1 MIDLVKLLLRAG
13 DGGHGRVSFRRE
25 KYVPKGGPSGGTG
38 GNGGHVI
45 VRASTHVNTLAH
57 LAGVNRLEA
66 QDGARGQKKQMSGGK
81 GEHLIID
88 VPVGT
93 IIWQLDS
100 NKIARRRVMIDRETN
115 TATFRA
121 PLFRRDVNFEKYY
134 LEIETERIPE
144 AEPDRVESM
153 ELLTESLK
161 NVNLDEIQ
169 KIKLATLDEDGQ
181 EILLAQGGFGGRGNE
196 SFKAANQTTPLFAEY
211 GSQAEERLVLFE
223 LQLLADVGLV
233 GFPNAGKSTFL
244 SQTTNANPRIDSYPF
259 TTLEPQLGIW
269 SLHKTQHQAEVVVAD
284 IPGLIEGA
292 SKGQGLGYSFLRHI
306 KACKSLVFVLAPTDE
321 QFGQIQSETMSLT
334 AFIDAMQEQYTVLVH
349 ELKEFDSQL
358 PQKPQVIVL
367 NKVDLLPPELLKKL
381 GTELKK
387 RKLDWLL
394 YSNHTQL
401 GMQEL
406 QHKVAELSLS

>member
-13 DGGHGRVSFRRE
+13 DGGHGRVAFRRE

-38 GNGGHVI
+38 GNGGHVVI
-45 VRASTHVNTLAH
+45 RATTHVNTLAH
-57 LAGVNRLEA
+57 LAGVNKLEA

-81 GEHLIID
+81 GESLVID

-100 NKIARRRVMIDRETN
+100 NRIARRRVIIDRETK

-121 PLFRRDVNFEKYY
+121 PLHRRDVTFKKYH

-161 NVNLDEIQ
+161 NVNLDEMEKIQ
-169 KIKLATLDEDGQ
+169 LATLNEDG
-181 EILLAQGGFGGRGNE
+181 EELLIAQGGFGGRGNE

-211 GSQAEERLVLFE
+211 GTQAEERLVLFE

-233 GFPNAGKSTFL
+233 GLPNAGKSTFL
-244 SQTTNANPRIDSYPF
+244 SRTTNANPRIDSYPF

-269 SLHKTQHQAEVVVAD
+269 ALHDGTQTKRDELVVAD

-292 SKGQGLGYSFLRHI
+292 SEGQGLGFQFLRHVR
-306 KACKSLVFVLAPTDE
+306 ACSTLVFVLAPTDDSFGKLQTGEMTAAELITEME
-321 QFGQIQSETMSLT
+321 Q
-334 AFIDAMQEQYTVLVH
+334 QYALLKK
-349 ELKEFDSQL
+349 ELKTFDPGL
-358 PQKPQVIVL
+358 LKKKQVIAF
-367 NKVDLLPPELLKKL
+367 NKIDLLPQDTYEELVKSLKK
-381 GTELKK
+381 KK
-387 RKLDWLL
+387 HDWVLI
-394 YSNHTQL
+394 SGNSGQ
-401 GMQEL
+401 GMAEL
-406 QHKVAELSLS
+406 QREILG